1 MGDISNMNDCHRFL
15 RSKQGKA
22 ELKKIRDM
30 LKGRTITDVTFS
42 NEVTYIATTLLLDDG
57 ESFFVQQPSLEVD
70 AIREEFAEVLQ
81 REYDRDYPKR
91 KRGKP

>member
-1 MGDISNMNDCHRFL
+1 MGDICNMNDIHRFL
-15 RSKQGKA
+15 RSKEGKA

-30 LKGRTITDVTFS
+30 LMGRMITDVTFS

-81 REYDRDYPKR
+81 REYNRDYPKR

>member
-1 MGDISNMNDCHRFL
+1 MGDFCNMNDIHRFL
-15 RSKQGKA
+15 RSKEGKA

-30 LKGRTITDVTFS
+30 LKGRMITDVTFS

-81 REYDRDYPKR
+81 REYNRDYPKR